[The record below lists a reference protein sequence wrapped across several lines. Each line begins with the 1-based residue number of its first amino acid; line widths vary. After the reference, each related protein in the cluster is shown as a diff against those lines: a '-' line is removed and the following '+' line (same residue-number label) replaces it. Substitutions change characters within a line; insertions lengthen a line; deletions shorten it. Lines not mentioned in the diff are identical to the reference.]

1 MSAPVTAPGAC
12 PKCTAHGFANP
23 GALAAHLIDAH
34 DMTGLAALAM
44 ARQTA
49 GGVRAGIPA
58 NPIPAKETP
67 MKACKNCGG
76 DHRSDNKL
84 CPKHGGTNDGGGGR
98 VASKPRAAAKRK
110 PITRKHPMPPKKAAG
125 ATSNGLVSE
134 LEALT
139 TVVEALTGVD
149 SFESKLN
156 VLLCACRLLQID
168 PTKLAA

>member
-49 GGVRAGIPA
+49 GG
-58 NPIPAKETP
+58 
-67 MKACKNCGG
+67 
-76 DHRSDNKL
+76 
-84 CPKHGGTNDGGGGR
+84 GGG
-98 VASKPRAAAKRK
+98 VASKPPAAAKRK

-156 VLLCACRLLQID
+156 VLLCACRL
-168 PTKLAA
+168 